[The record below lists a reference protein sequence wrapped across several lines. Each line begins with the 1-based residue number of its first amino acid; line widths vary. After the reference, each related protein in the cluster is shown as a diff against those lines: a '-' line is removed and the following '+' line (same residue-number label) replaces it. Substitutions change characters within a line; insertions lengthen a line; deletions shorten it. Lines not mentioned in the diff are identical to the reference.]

1 MGHRAAVVRKEPRLG
16 DRIGLGLIA
25 RAFPAK
31 VHAVLA
37 ASGRA
42 SLRQRA
48 LPAHVVVYY
57 VIALALYMPASCREV
72 LRCLL
77 EGLHGLIGRGTSPT
91 VAGKSGI
98 SQARTRL
105 GFEVMQHLHDDV
117 VGPVALPDTRGAWY
131 RGWRLV
137 SLDGSTLDVADE
149 DANAAAFGRPASSR
163 GDSAFPQIRFVSLVE
178 NGSHVLFASRMAG
191 CATPGLD
198 PGGDRPR
205 QGDPAGLA
213 PRYAVPGGPQL
224 LRLRDVAAGSRH
236 RRRSRLAHQ
245 EEPAPCLRQAPA
257 RRLLSQPHLS
267 LRQGSQAW
275 NQCHQRAGHR

>member
-1 MGHRAAVVRKEPRLG
+1 MGHRAAVVREAPRLG
-16 DRIGLGLIA
+16 DRISLGLIA
-25 RAFPAK
+25 RAFPVAK
-31 VHAVLA
+31 VHSVLA

-42 SLRQRA
+42 SQRQRV

-77 EGLHGLIGRGTSPT
+77 EGLHGLIGRGTSPM

-105 GFEVMQHLHDDV
+105 GFEVMQHLHDEV
-117 VGPVALPDTRGAWY
+117 VGPLALPATKGAWY
-131 RGWRLV
+131 RDWRLV

-178 NGSHVLFASRMAG
+178 NGTHVLFANRMAG
-191 CATPGLD
+191 CTISEIALAREILPALRPSMLCLADAISSDSRCGGWLGPPVPTSPG
-198 PGGDRPR
+198 
-205 QGDPAGLA
+205 A
-213 PRYAVPGGPQL
+213 
-224 LRLRDVAAGSRH
+224 SR
-236 RRRSRLAHQ
+236 RT
-245 EEPAPCLRQAPA
+245 
-257 RRLLSQPHLS
+257 
-267 LRQGSQAW
+267 
-275 NQCHQRAGHR
+275 